1 MEKELS
7 MKTCITGKKKDAQ
20 KVSRIPNESVTRTD
34 PIKKESDITNQQK
47 TVMEGSN
54 TAIQSL
60 PKEEMR
66 FKVSLC
72 LRNLR
77 ALNLFPE
84 MKIKMSGQQE
94 IGVIKIAQRS
104 Q

>member
-1 MEKELS
+1 MEEELS
-7 MKTCITGKKKDAQ
+7 LKTCITGKEKDGQ
-20 KVSRIPNESVTRTD
+20 KVSRIPNESVTDTD

-47 TVMEGSN
+47 SVKEGSN
-54 TAIQSL
+54 TAIQIL

-66 FKVSLC
+66 VSLC